1 MCPMPNEVCQVQNF
15 PEYQIIFPNIAQD
28 FLIFAKVAKFRQ
40 IWSHWVYQPK
50 CQIILPNIAKDFLI
64 FAKVA
69 KFCQICSLWFEFTTY
84 LSTVSSHNPWSASVC
99 LIPSAHNIQFCCNI
113 QLLFCHF
120 ALLFFFTHPKIWSHW
135 VYQPKRGWLWLNL
148 KFSSGLEFFSSFFR
162 SEKVFQLSVK
172 CFFSF
177 SWVQ

>member
-1 MCPMPNEVCQVQNF
+1 MAKLFFNISSFGTIKMCPMPNEVCQVQNF

-120 ALLFFFTHPKIWSHW
+120 ALFFFSPIQKFGHTESTNQKEAGF
-135 VYQPKRGWLWLNL
+135 GWT
-148 KFSSGLEFFSSFFR
+148 
-162 SEKVFQLSVK
+162 
-172 CFFSF
+172 
-177 SWVQ
+177 